1 MITRSRR
8 TFIAAVVIVLAVIT
22 GAAQGQSAL
31 SLGPLF
37 QDHAVFQRDK
47 PIPVWGTAGPGDEV
61 TVAFAGN
68 QASARADASGRWTA
82 TLPATA
88 AGGPHSLEVRTTSG
102 ATRTLSDILV
112 GDVFLCSGQSNM
124 EFGVAQSR
132 GGEFVAARSANDKI
146 RLLTIAHAATPQPA
160 TAFEK
165 APAWQRAGPQSLRT
179 FSAACYF
186 FGRDVHETQN
196 VPVGLVNAAW
206 GGSAIEPWI
215 GERACGPSAV
225 STPVSTCCGFRARR
239 GDGQPELRAA
249 VGGVVAAATARPPA
263 NRGSPRTRARG
274 PTCPG
279 CGTGRRGACRSSP
292 ATTAWCGTGAP
303 SA

>member
-1 MITRSRR
+1 MCRR
-8 TFIAAVVIVLAVIT
+8 AIAAVVIAMAAAA
-22 GAAQGQSAL
+22 GAAKGQSAL
-31 SLGPLF
+31 SVGPLF
-37 QDHAVFQRDK
+37 QDHAVLQRDR

-61 TVAFAGN
+61 TVAFAGS
-68 QASARADASGRWTA
+68 QAIARADASGRWTA
-82 TLPATA
+82 TLPAMA
-88 AGGPHSLEVRTTSG
+88 AGGPHGLEVRTASG
-102 ATRTLSDILV
+102 ATLTLSDILV

-132 GGEFVAARSANDKI
+132 GGEFVATRSANDRI

-165 APAWQRAGPQSLRT
+165 APAWQSAGPQSLRT

-196 VPVGLVNAAW
+196 VPVGLVSAAW

-215 GERACGPSAV
+215 GEG
-225 STPVSTCCGFRARR
+225 G
-239 GDGQPELRAA
+239 LRAI
-249 VGGVVAAATARPPA
+249 GGFDARLDMLPIFARDEETANQRYGRLWEDWWRHHGASAGEPWKPE
-263 NRGSPRTRARG
+263 SPGPG
-274 PTCPG
+274 PTSPD
-279 CGTGRRGACRSSP
+279 CGTGRRGACRNWP